1 VTYKDLFLPDYS
13 AQEAE
18 SVLNLYYLHLTTGK
32 IVNYTLSKENA
43 EYWPRRGV
51 IIRDAEPETLIGKL
65 LPYEGGQYA
74 GWDGFIGGKSVLDA
88 ARKKPYDC
96 FVSYFSGDK
105 EFVRRLEQDLRFREI
120 ELWLDEHEIEVGDS
134 ISGKIEQGLT
144 QSYTFMI
151 VLSPEA
157 LSRAWVKEE
166 LRAAYSLRLG
176 GELRIL
182 PVLHK
187 ECEIPPFL
195 ADYKY
200 ADFRD
205 EKRYQEQIS
214 LLERS
219 IKNAVKR
226 AREKQ

>member
-1 VTYKDLFLPDYS
+1 MD
-13 AQEAE
+13 A
-18 SVLNLYYLHLTTGK
+18 
-32 IVNYTLSKENA
+32 
-43 EYWPRRGV
+43 
-51 IIRDAEPETLIGKL
+51 IRDK
-65 LPYEGGQYA
+65 Y
-74 GWDGFIGGKSVLDA
+74 
-88 ARKKPYDC
+88 YDC
-96 FVSYFSGDK
+96 FISYFSGDK
-105 EFVRRLEQDLRFREI
+105 DFVRRIEQDLRFREI
-120 ELWLDEHEIEVGDS
+120 QVWRDDSEIEVGDS
-134 ISGKIEQGLT
+134 ISSRIEQGLS
-144 QSYTFMI
+144 QSYSFMI

-166 LRAAYSLRLG
+166 LRAAYALRLA
-176 GELRIL
+176 GEFRIL

-205 EKRYQEQIS
+205 EKRYHEQIT

-226 AREKQ
+226 AREKK